1 MAFVSVENLLR
12 AAGDMP
18 LWEAVLTDDL
28 RDRGG
33 ERDTSWEK
41 MTRLWRA
48 MVESVE
54 GYDPARRSAC
64 NLTGGDARKVETR
77 AVSLA
82 GPVLTDIIA
91 TALKV
96 GECNACM
103 GRIVAAPTA
112 GASGVLPAVLLPIR
126 KKYDFSEEEMV
137 KALYVSAASARSSP
151 PAPPLP
157 GRRAAVRRRSARPP
171 PWPPLRWSP
180 CWGARRSRWP
190 PPAPPPSRTCWDWC
204 ATRWPDWWRSPVSS
218 ETSSARSTPS
228 PAAELAL
235 AGVENVIPCDEVI
248 DAMRAVGDVM
258 PAALR
263 ETGGGGWPPPP
274 PDGGSPRSCWARK
287 AVARFPSFV
296 VYCLRPQKGVAVYVY
311 FPSLQFQRSG
321 SGAEPAFLQRRA
333 GPDAGAGKGGRR
345 RLLQAGLSGGRRHRL

>member
-137 KALYVSAASARSSP
+137 KALYVSAGFGQVIATRASIAGAEGGCQAEIGSASAMAAAALVSLLGGSP
-151 PAPPLP
+151 EQM
-157 GRRAAVRRRSARPP
+157 AAA
-171 PWPPLRWSP
+171 
-180 CWGARRSRWP
+180 
-190 PPAPPPSRTCWDWC
+190 C
-204 ATRWPDWWRSPVSS
+204 ATALQNLLGLVCDPVAGLV
-218 ETSSARSTPS
+218 EVPCVKRNVIGAVNALT
-228 PAAELAL
+228 AAELAL

-263 ETGGGGWPPPP
+263 ETVGGGLAATPT
-274 PDGGSPRSCWARK
+274 
-287 AVARFPSFV
+287 
-296 VYCLRPQKGVAVYVY
+296 
-311 FPSLQFQRSG
+311 
-321 SGAEPAFLQRRA
+321 
-333 GPDAGAGKGGRR
+333 GRR
-345 RLLQAGLSGGRRHRL
+345 IAEELLGP